1 MYSITM
7 YFWFRKRSILLPSPQ
22 WLMLVCLE
30 VGHTPLFTHGWENQF
45 SWSLPIF
52 PSSGMVIYT
61 WVCSDQ
67 WLCNPPN
74 DQPMKTAQGVS
85 PQIITQLPI
94 HGDTQSACRLH
105 KKLCKA
111 SAASSWRGSPVV
123 MYWNGGKK
131 QENIS
136 SIIILIFL
144 LLAVVAVVQ

>member
-7 YFWFRKRSILLPSPQ
+7 YFWFRKRSILLPSPH

-45 SWSLPIF
+45 SWSLPIV

-94 HGDTQSACRLH
+94 HGDTQSPAGCTRSSA
-105 KKLCKA
+105 KLPQPPPDVDPQWWCTEM
-111 SAASSWRGSPVV
+111 GE
-123 MYWNGGKK
+123 KK